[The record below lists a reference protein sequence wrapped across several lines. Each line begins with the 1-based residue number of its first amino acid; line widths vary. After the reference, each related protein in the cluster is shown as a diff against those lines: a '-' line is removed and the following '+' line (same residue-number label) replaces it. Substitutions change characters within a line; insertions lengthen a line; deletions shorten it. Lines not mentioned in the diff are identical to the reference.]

1 MSGLPNYVVA
11 ADTVIISDIL
21 YYISNKLHNTPLK
34 TVVTTCH
41 SFYTDDDYVF
51 NEKKK
56 FCDATDELCS
66 GRRCENKRFK
76 NIEDICA
83 ILVRRDSQNLFI
95 PKFASLNLSNVPIN
109 ESGDP
114 SLGQL
119 MAAIVDMKKNM
130 VTTEMLTSS
139 FENFKTQMASSST
152 SSTSA
157 SSLSSSTSS
166 TSASSLSA
174 SASAFS
180 LPCFP
185 QRPPPPPFAP
195 GASSIIAAASTN
207 VSASSPSAPT
217 LSQVVSD
224 STVSPEDVVRGDVGA
239 DRSRGSGAGS
249 RGRGGGRGGRR
260 GDTGGGGG
268 GGGGRREASYQNRRH
283 ERGSRDVS
291 RSKTVIGK
299 NVSNGLIS
307 FKGADLTINKY
318 IGRVHNETSTED
330 LRQFITSHQ
339 INIVELEQLETKH
352 GRFKSFRLR
361 LKKDDVERMEDEAF
375 WPKGIIFSPFF
386 RPKSNEERLQA
397 AGGLTASASHTN
409 GS

>member
-119 MAAIVDMKKNM
+119 MAAIVDMKKKYGHN
-130 VTTEMLTSS
+130 
-139 FENFKTQMASSST
+139 
-152 SSTSA
+152 
-157 SSLSSSTSS
+157 
-166 TSASSLSA
+166 
-174 SASAFS
+174 
-180 LPCFP
+180 
-185 QRPPPPPFAP
+185 R
-195 GASSIIAAASTN
+195 N
-207 VSASSPSAPT
+207 V
-217 LSQVVSD
+217 D
-224 STVSPEDVVRGDVGA
+224 
-239 DRSRGSGAGS
+239 
-249 RGRGGGRGGRR
+249 
-260 GDTGGGGG
+260 
-268 GGGGRREASYQNRRH
+268 
-283 ERGSRDVS
+283 
-291 RSKTVIGK
+291 I
-299 NVSNGLIS
+299 
-307 FKGADLTINKY
+307 F
-318 IGRVHNETSTED
+318 
-330 LRQFITSHQ
+330 
-339 INIVELEQLETKH
+339 
-352 GRFKSFRLR
+352 
-361 LKKDDVERMEDEAF
+361 F
-375 WPKGIIFSPFF
+375 WKF
-386 RPKSNEERLQA
+386 
-397 AGGLTASASHTN
+397 
-409 GS
+409 